1 MCLSNVCGC
10 KIFGNGVLEPSLMA
24 CGHIRLM
31 SKAGSISVDLET
43 ARQFLADL
51 GVIVCLATN
60 DQRNRDA
67 HERCPISIRVV
78 CGSGSRDCSAASVG
92 AGQ

>member
-1 MCLSNVCGC
+1 MGTSRRAFWISDRQQSAIFDIDTAMKQGHSIEHVCVVD
-10 KIFGNGVLEPSLMA
+10 KGVL
-24 CGHIRLM
+24 
-31 SKAGSISVDLET
+31 
-43 ARQFLADL
+43 
-51 GVIVCLATN
+51 VITDGTHAVKQN